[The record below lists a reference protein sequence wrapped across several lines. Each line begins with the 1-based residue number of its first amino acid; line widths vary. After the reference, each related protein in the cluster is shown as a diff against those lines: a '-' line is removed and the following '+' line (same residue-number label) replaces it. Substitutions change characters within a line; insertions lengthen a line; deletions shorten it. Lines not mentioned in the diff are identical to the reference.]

1 MRKHFMDCVEV
12 VCLRT
17 GRGVFF
23 LQVICVWGWGFQSL
37 WIAKGG
43 EMGFVGSGFAGDF
56 FGGFWDILGFFLFRF
71 VVRFSLRCVA

>member
-43 EMGFVGSGFAGDF
+43 EMGFVGSGLRKVSGLAGN
-56 FGGFWDILGFFLFRF
+56 
-71 VVRFSLRCVA
+71 SLVLEAVGD